1 MRNMHVIINII
12 EGEKHVQ
19 KIKTTGREAI
29 EDAKKLL
36 EEKYNSQIRRI
47 D

>member
-19 KIKTTGREAI
+19 KIRTSGKEAI
-29 EDAKKLL
+29 EEAKKLL
-36 EEKYNSQIRRI
+36 DEKYNHHNRRS